1 MNGRRLLLG
10 APLGILA
17 VAAGGWAVMLDR
29 MRDGDFDPHTLP
41 SQLIGRQVPDFSLPG
56 LSGAGFTGAG
66 FTGAGFTGADLQ
78 KPRQPMLVNF
88 FASWCVPCL
97 EEAGVLA
104 EVAKQGLPIWGI
116 TYKDAPAATQGF
128 LARQGNPYARIAV
141 DLPGRVAIDWGV
153 YGVPETYFIDG
164 GGIVRWRYAGALTDT
179 VLRRDLLPL
188 WQRAQKPSTS

>member
-10 APLGILA
+10 APLAVLA

-29 MRDGDFDPHTLP
+29 MREGEFDPHTLP
-41 SQLIGRQVPDFSLPG
+41 SQLIGRTVPDFSLPG
-56 LSGAGFTGAG
+56 LTGDG
-66 FTGAGFTGADLQ
+66 ITGADLQ
-78 KPRQPMLVNF
+78 HPRQPMLVNF

-97 EEAGVLA
+97 EEGGVLT
-104 EVAKQGLPIWGI
+104 ELAKQGLPIWGI
-116 TYKDAPAATQGF
+116 TYKDQPAATKGF
-128 LARQGNPYARIAV
+128 LGRQGNPYARIAV

-179 VLRRDLLPL
+179 VLDRDLLPL
-188 WQRAQKPSTS
+188 WQRAQKPGTS